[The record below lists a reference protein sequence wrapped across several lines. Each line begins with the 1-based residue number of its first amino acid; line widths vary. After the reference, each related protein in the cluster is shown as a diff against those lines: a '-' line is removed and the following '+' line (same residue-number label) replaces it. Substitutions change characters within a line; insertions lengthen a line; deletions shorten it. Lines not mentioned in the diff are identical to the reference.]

1 MLYIKAVYWYIR
13 TLNKHHVRTVL
24 VSLQYIRMYCILFMY
39 VPYVRTVLFIK
50 NWTMYGGQTGGQKP
64 DVQRTYT
71 GRTPTDNYHVARN
84 INYVIGH
91 GSWERYLKRNGA
103 FELRKAANS
112 AF

>member
-1 MLYIKAVYWYIR
+1 MLFPNQFLQV
-13 TLNKHHVRTVL
+13 
-24 VSLQYIRMYCILFMY
+24 VSLLAKDL
-39 VPYVRTVLFIK
+39 PHTVLFIK

-84 INYVIGH
+84 INYVIGN
-91 GSWERYLKRNGA
+91 GSWERYLKRNGV

>member
-1 MLYIKAVYWYIR
+1 MSTEIVHIPGNNCTYKICKYVHTYIDTYI
-13 TLNKHHVRTVL
+13 H
-24 VSLQYIRMYCILFMY
+24 I
-39 VPYVRTVLFIK
+39 RTVLFIK

-84 INYVIGH
+84 INYVIGN
-91 GSWERYLKRNGA
+91 GSWERYLKRNGV

>member
-1 MLYIKAVYWYIR
+1 MDRGAHVRTYSTYVYIHTYIR
-13 TLNKHHVRTVL
+13 T
-24 VSLQYIRMYCILFMY
+24 Y
-39 VPYVRTVLFIK
+39 VCMLHAYVRTVLFIK

-84 INYVIGH
+84 INYVIGN
-91 GSWERYLKRNGA
+91 GSWERYLKRNGV

>member
-1 MLYIKAVYWYIR
+1 MRKYV
-13 TLNKHHVRTVL
+13 
-24 VSLQYIRMYCILFMY
+24 IL
-39 VPYVRTVLFIK
+39 RTVLFIK

-84 INYVIGH
+84 INYVIGN
-91 GSWERYLKRNGA
+91 GSWERYLKRNGV